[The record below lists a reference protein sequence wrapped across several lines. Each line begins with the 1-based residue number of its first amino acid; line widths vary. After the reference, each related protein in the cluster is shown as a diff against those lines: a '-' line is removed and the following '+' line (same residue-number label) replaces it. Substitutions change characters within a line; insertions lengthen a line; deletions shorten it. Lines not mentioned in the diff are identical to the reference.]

1 MPSKVDLR
9 VSFSLWFPLI
19 SRFSGLPA
27 EGRFSDSS
35 LVAAPPSEKH
45 FHPRTRRSFPA
56 PFQNNSLSQS
66 SENHFCW
73 TKLYLAPSVLMTFV
87 FHLER
92 KPISEKEVGGTWSD
106 RWVRAWEKTR
116 ATENHATGLSLFCN
130 EYCSWRVGFTLIG
143 HQHEW
148 HLHSDQTSVHV
159 ACLVVSFSG
168 FISHLSHCAN
178 CVWMEK

>member
-27 EGRFSDSS
+27 EGRFSASS
-35 LVAAPPSEKH
+35 LVAAPPSEQH
-45 FHPRTRRSFPA
+45 FHPRARRCFPA
-56 PFQNNSLSQS
+56 PLPNNSLSQS

-73 TKLYLAPSVLMTFV
+73 TKLDLAPSVLMTFV

-106 RWVRAWEKTR
+106 RWVRAWEKRR
-116 ATENHATGLSLFCN
+116 AAESHATALRLFFATKLQL
-130 EYCSWRVGFTLIG
+130 EGRFYPHRSPARM
-143 HQHEW
+143 
-148 HLHSDQTSVHV
+148 TSAQGVHV
-159 ACLVVSFSG
+159 ACLLVSFSG
-168 FISHLSHCAN
+168 LISHLSHCAN